1 MDGENLTPEVNQIV
15 DQQMPAAEPQL
26 TQEQVVAQTMDQQRI
41 NDYNSKGNAIKDWID
56 TSYDYNPADTGTLWI
71 AGAISDANTQLSF
84 LEATLNED
92 MYSEL
97 DIGKYYFDQN
107 LANARAY
114 AKEKKLETMY
124 GYYKAAQERALA
136 EADLTGWYMP
146 PEAAYMLAQWVTA
159 EEELKRN
166 DISDVDRARA
176 ESVVRASES
185 WFNANNITRR
195 GIQTLSHMYY
205 EETVRHNR
213 EVEALYDMEVE
224 LERTKANN
232 AQKNANYSNR
242 MADYELREWELDSGM
257 DLNED
262 GVIGFGGSEWEG
274 EFGSY
279 DDVKE
284 WAKDHP
290 MTAMTIMG
298 SSGLKILF
306 GENYERD
313 FNKAYQNES
322 QTKAIDAAASQN
334 KGVLDTNQVPKT
346 GCTISAND
354 GKYGNNSDK
363 NLYYVLYNGEI
374 RYYVNVGTQDD
385 PVFEQVTNI
394 NDITLSKGD
403 SLDDFSQFTFKD
415 TELVTRGNS
424 KINVGSNVNYS
435 KMDGSYTKNPEHY
448 KGINDKEGKTITNYE
463 KKGYRIAHGYV
474 DLDKK
479 NSGIIMYKED
489 AQGNRT
495 YIAIHEDGVAKEVTD
510 ESKLLYMSM
519 GSDGKFV
526 WKRADGN
533 DLTGWQ
539 QSNVLNYEQL
549 VVDNQTLT
557 YTIDGKETTFIID
570 SNGKMIEYT
579 TQAVDGN
586 YEPTD
591 NPYAN
596 TYTEFFNPN
605 TDVSG
610 YLDEELDDFEDY
622 RDGNFNII
630 DDNVK
635 VIKKPSKGSGGKG
648 SFGGGGSMGGGS
660 RGGKGESPKMGS
672 HLDSNPVLDSLH
684 NPPTT
689 TTTTKKE
696 TKKKDKK
703 ESSDKSKTKKPVGTT
718 TMGEHLETN
727 ETLDSMLIKDGK
739 KGDKNNERSFK

>member
-159 EEELKRN
+159 EEELKRD

-185 WFNANNITRR
+185 WFGANNITRR

-232 AQKNANYSNR
+232 AQKNASYSNR

-257 DLNED
+257 DLNND

-334 KGVLDTNQVPKT
+334 NGVLDTSQVPKT

-354 GKYGNNSDK
+354 SKYGNNSDR

-374 RYYVNVGTQDD
+374 RYYVNTGTADD

-403 SLDDFSQFTFKD
+403 SLDDFDQFTFKD

-424 KINVGSNVNYS
+424 KINVGSNVDYT

-448 KGINDKEGKTITNYE
+448 KGINSKEGKTITKYE

-474 DLDKK
+474 DLDKQ
-479 NSGIIMYKED
+479 NSGIVMYKED
-489 AQGNRT
+489 EKGNRT
-495 YIAIHEDGVAKEVTD
+495 YITIHNDGVAKEVTD
-510 ESKLLYMSM
+510 ESKLIYATLNA
-519 GSDGKFV
+519 DGELV
-526 WKRADGN
+526 WKQADGD

-539 QSNVLNYEQL
+539 KSNTTNYETL
-549 VVDNQTLT
+549 LIDNQTLT
-557 YTIDGKETTFIID
+557 YNIDGQESTFIID
-570 SNGKMIEYT
+570 SNGKMIEYVSHGADQSWT
-579 TQAVDGN
+579 GHN
-586 YEPTD
+586 YAGD
-591 NPYAN
+591 RK
-596 TYTEFFNPN
+596 TYYYNPN

-610 YLDEELDDFEDY
+610 HLDEELDDFEDY
-622 RDGNFNII
+622 RDGNFNIV

-635 VIKKPSKGSGGKG
+635 PTKTSSTESGGK
-648 SFGGGGSMGGGS
+648 
-660 RGGKGESPKMGS
+660 SPVKKNTTPEMGS
-672 HLDSNPVLDSLH
+672 HLNNNPVLDSLH
-684 NPPTT
+684 NTTTTTTT

-696 TKKKDKK
+696 NKKKK
-703 ESSDKSKTKKPVGTT
+703 ESSDESKTTSKKPVGTT
-718 TMGEHLETN
+718 TMGDHLQTN

-739 KGDKNNERSFK
+739 KGDKK